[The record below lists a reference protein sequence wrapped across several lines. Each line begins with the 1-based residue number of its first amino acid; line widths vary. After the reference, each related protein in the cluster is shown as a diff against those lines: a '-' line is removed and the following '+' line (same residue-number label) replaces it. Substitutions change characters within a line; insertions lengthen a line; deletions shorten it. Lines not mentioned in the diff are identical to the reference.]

1 MTVSIVR
8 RQISKECASV
18 ALSDNLPPVLQRIYR
33 SRGVKD
39 ERELQRSLKNL
50 ERGQSL
56 KGIDQAAHLLAD
68 AITNSQRILIVG
80 DFDADGAT
88 SSALG
93 TLALRA
99 MGATSVEYLVPNRFE
114 YGYGLSPDIVEV
126 AKQYRPN
133 LLVTVDNGISSIE
146 GVRAAKASGMK
157 VLITDHHLAGS
168 ELPEADAIVNP
179 NQPGCKFPFKN
190 TAGVGVIFYVLCAL
204 RSELE
209 RRGWFVPQRPK
220 PNMAA
225 YLDLVALG
233 TVADVVGL
241 DSNNRIFVHQGIG
254 RIRTGR
260 ARPGIL
266 ALAEVSRRNPARLAA
281 PDLGFALAPRL
292 NAAGRL
298 DDMSLG
304 IELLITDD
312 PEQARY
318 LASQLDGLN
327 QERRDIEGSMK
338 EEALR
343 GLAKL
348 KLDSD
353 LDNKVDA
360 LPWGV
365 CLFQQDWHQGVIGIL
380 ASRVKEKMNRP
391 VIAFAPGNEGEIK
404 GSARSIPGFHIRDA
418 LEAISTRHPGLILK
432 FGGHAMAAGL
442 SLKESGYQAFSDA
455 FEQEVRRLLTREQ
468 LESSLTTDGELSTV
482 ELNLNTAEILREAG
496 PWGQSFPEPVFDGVF
511 ELQEQRLLGGKHLK
525 MMVVP
530 EQGGEWIDA
539 ISFNV
544 DSHRWPNTAVRK
556 VRLVYHLGVNEFRGR
571 RSVQLMVEH
580 LEPLL

>member
-1 MTVSIVR
+1 MSVTITR
-8 RQISKECASV
+8 RAISDETSSHSLAG
-18 ALSDNLPPVLQRIYR
+18 NLPSLLKRIYL
-33 SRGVKD
+33 SRGVSDDK
-39 ERELQRSLKNL
+39 ELQRSLKNL
-50 ERGQSL
+50 ESWQSL
-56 KGIDQAAHLLAD
+56 KGISEAAALMAD
-68 AITNSQRILIVG
+68 AVISGQRILIVG

-99 MGATSVEYLVPNRFE
+99 MGAAWVDFLVPNRFE

-126 AKQYRPN
+126 AKNSRPD

-146 GVRAAKASGMK
+146 GVKAAKEAGIK
-157 VLITDHHLAGS
+157 VLITDHHLAG
-168 ELPEADAIVNP
+168 EVLPEADAIVNP
-179 NQPGCKFPFKN
+179 NQPGCEFPCKS

-204 RSELE
+204 RTELD
-209 RRGWFVPQRPK
+209 RRGWFVPPREK
-220 PNMAA
+220 PNMASF
-225 YLDLVALG
+225 LDLVALG

-254 RIRTGR
+254 RIRAGK

-266 ALAEVSRRNPARLAA
+266 ALAEVSRRDPARLAA

-304 IELLITDD
+304 IELLITED
-312 PEQARY
+312 PNHARH

-327 QERRDIEGSMK
+327 QERRDIEDSMK

-343 GLAKL
+343 DLARL
-348 KLDSD
+348 KLD
-353 LDNKVDA
+353 NTVDGNTNA

-365 CLFQQDWHQGVIGIL
+365 CLFQDDWHQGVIGIL
-380 ASRVKEKMNRP
+380 ASRVKEKMHRP
-391 VIAFAPGNEGEIK
+391 VIAFAPGNESEIK

-418 LEAISTRHPGLILK
+418 LEAISTKFPGLILK

-442 SLKESGYQAFSDA
+442 SLKEKDYQTFSDA
-455 FEQEVRRLLTREQ
+455 FDQEARRLLVKAQ
-468 LESSLTTDGELSTV
+468 LEASLMTDGELSLTD
-482 ELNLNTAEILREAG
+482 LNLDTAEMLREAG
-496 PWGQSFPEPVFDGVF
+496 PWGQNFPEPVFDGVF
-511 ELQEQRLLGGKHLK
+511 DLQEQRLLGGKHLK

-530 EQGGEWIDA
+530 EQGSDWIDG
-539 ISFNV
+539 ICFNV
-544 DSHRWPNTAVRK
+544 DSRRWPDTSVRK
-556 VRLVYHLGVNEFRGR
+556 VRLVYRLDVNEFRGR
-571 RSVQLMVEH
+571 RSVQLMIEH
-580 LEPLL
+580 LEPLS